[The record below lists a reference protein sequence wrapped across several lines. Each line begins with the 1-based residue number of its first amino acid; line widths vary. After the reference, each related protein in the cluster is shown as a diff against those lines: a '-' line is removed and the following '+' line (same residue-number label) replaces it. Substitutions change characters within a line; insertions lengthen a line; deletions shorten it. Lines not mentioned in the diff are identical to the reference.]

1 MRQRVAL
8 VATLARLYVG
18 VVLIDREC
26 ECRGYRRR
34 IVGVVYDHM
43 CQQQCDQRIGYA
55 AGLRPGNMSQ
65 IGARS
70 AYLAL
75 RDFDPANVSCGSK
88 ATFRVWPRY
97 FRFTLELGHRLMQ
110 LAEGLTFLPPAI
122 RQKPRE
128 QTRTNVNDLD
138 RETLILFEFSAR
150 VLRS

>member
-1 MRQRVAL
+1 LRQRVAL

-26 ECRGYRRR
+26 ECRGHRRR

-88 ATFRVWPRY
+88 ADLTPPKSN
-97 FRFTLELGHRLMQ
+97 FRFTPESGLNSDIAPRPKGADTGSREDFLNENIAKSDQ
-110 LAEGLTFLPPAI
+110 EGGTW
-122 RQKPRE
+122 
-128 QTRTNVNDLD
+128 
-138 RETLILFEFSAR
+138 
-150 VLRS
+150 